1 MPEAVIRCP
10 VGAPEFPHFRNSF
23 HAKSGRMR
31 VGACGHSR
39 FWISQ
44 KAEDE
49 CRFFERLSA
58 RAFEGGM
65 EEQRA
70 VSRGEVL
77 SGARDG
83 LAA

>member
-1 MPEAVIRCP
+1 MPRW
-10 VGAPEFPHFRNSF
+10 GPELPDFRNRF
-23 HAKSGRMR
+23 HAKSARMP

-65 EEQRA
+65 EAQRA